1 MEISLALGGGGA
13 RGLAHIGVLKTLE
26 RNGYGVR
33 AVAGTSMGGV
43 IAAAYA
49 SGLSPQEIA
58 ESADGIDIKGMLEL
72 RAGGPSVFGLDRI
85 QAWLED
91 LLGDRTFDELVI
103 PLAVTATDLTA
114 CREVVLTEGKVVKA
128 VMATIAL
135 PGLFPPQR
143 FGEGR
148 LVDGGTLDPVP
159 VLPARSLSAQPVV
172 AVVLSPAAE
181 RWPETRSPSLMEALP
196 WAQVVGRLR
205 VVQAIEVFQQTLEI
219 TFRMHTELRL
229 SLDKPEVLV
238 RPDVWDVGLFDD
250 PSLDYMIEKGEQAMM
265 EALPALRAQFAWH
278 RRFGRWLRL
287 LGRSV
292 KRSVA

>member
-13 RGLAHIGVLKTLE
+13 RGLAHIGVLKSART
-26 RNGYGVR
+26 NGYGVR

-143 FGEGR
+143 LRRRPPGGR
-148 LVDGGTLDPVP
+148 RH
-159 VLPARSLSAQPVV
+159 ARSRSRLARSIPVGSASGRCR
-172 AVVLSPAAE
+172 AL
-181 RWPETRSPSLMEALP
+181 TRC
-196 WAQVVGRLR
+196 
-205 VVQAIEVFQQTLEI
+205 
-219 TFRMHTELRL
+219 
-229 SLDKPEVLV
+229 
-238 RPDVWDVGLFDD
+238 
-250 PSLDYMIEKGEQAMM
+250 
-265 EALPALRAQFAWH
+265 
-278 RRFGRWLRL
+278 
-287 LGRSV
+287 
-292 KRSVA
+292 

>member
-1 MEISLALGGGGA
+1 MDIALALGGGGA
-13 RGLAHIGVLKTLE
+13 RGLAHIGVLKVLE
-26 RNGYGVR
+26 KEGFKVR

-43 IAAAYA
+43 IAAAFA

-58 ESADGIDIKGMLEL
+58 ESADGLDIKGMLEL
-72 RAGGPSVFGLDRI
+72 RTGGPSVFGLNRI
-85 QAWLED
+85 QAWLEN
-91 LLGDRTFDELVI
+91 LLGDRTFEDLLI
-103 PLAVTATDLTA
+103 PLAVTATDLTT

-135 PGLFPPQR
+135 PGLFPPQG
-143 FGEGR
+143 FGESR

-181 RWPETRSPSLMEALP
+181 RWPETRSPSLMESLP
-196 WAQVVGRLR
+196 WAQLVSRLR

-250 PSLDYMIEKGEQAMM
+250 PSLPYMIDKGQLAML
-265 EALPALRAQFAWH
+265 EALPALRAQFTWP
-278 RRFGRWLRL
+278 RRLRRWLGSL
-287 LGRSV
+287 WRSV
-292 KRSVA
+292 MRSVR